1 LSLSEKRP
9 FAVTRLNQKVE
20 SCSKAGNH
28 LKSDNSFLNFKSSLK
43 IKHTHAALIFVL
55 QGFMLFACHVHADF
69 FSPRAR

>member
-1 LSLSEKRP
+1 LP
-9 FAVTRLNQKVE
+9 
-20 SCSKAGNH
+20 KAGNH
-28 LKSDNSFLNFKSSLK
+28 LKSDNSLLNLKSSLK